1 MAKENKLSI
10 EIRDSTGKSAVKK
23 IIAAG
28 KIPSV
33 LYGLKEKPLTI
44 SINRMTVQKELKAG
58 GFLTKIFSLD
68 MDGKV
73 SLAIPRDVQFH
84 PISDLPVHVDFLRL
98 GADSKVLVDIPTIFI
113 NHELSPG
120 LKKGGV
126 LNIVRRTVQ
135 INCPANNIPEEIVF
149 DLEGLEIGDAIHI
162 SATKLPEGAEPTIT
176 DRDFTIGTVAAPTVV
191 KEPEAAAEGEAADGE
206 AADGEAARLKNL
218 QKIKKIN
225 F

>member
-191 KEPEAAAEGEAADGE
+191 KEPEAVAEGEAADAE
-206 AADGEAARLKNL
+206 AADAEAAKTEESSED
-218 QKIKKIN
+218 KKD
-225 F
+225 

>member
-191 KEPEAAAEGEAADGE
+191 KEPEAAADGEAADGE
-206 AADGEAARLKNL
+206 AADGEAAKTEESSED
-218 QKIKKIN
+218 KKD
-225 F
+225 

>member
-191 KEPEAAAEGEAADGE
+191 KEPEAAAEGEATDGE
-206 AADGEAARLKNL
+206 AADGEAAKTEESSED
-218 QKIKKIN
+218 KKD
-225 F
+225 

>member
-28 KIPSV
+28 KIPSI

-191 KEPEAAAEGEAADGE
+191 KEPEAAAEGEATDGETADGE
-206 AADGEAARLKNL
+206 AAKTEESSED
-218 QKIKKIN
+218 KKD
-225 F
+225 

>member
-206 AADGEAARLKNL
+206 AADGETAKTEESSED
-218 QKIKKIN
+218 KKD
-225 F
+225 

>member
-149 DLEGLEIGDAIHI
+149 DLKGLEIGDAIHI

-206 AADGEAARLKNL
+206 AADGEAAKTEESSED
-218 QKIKKIN
+218 KKD
-225 F
+225 

>member
-191 KEPEAAAEGEAADGE
+191 KEPEAAAEGEAVDGE
-206 AADGEAARLKNL
+206 AADGEAAKTEESSED
-218 QKIKKIN
+218 KKD
-225 F
+225 

>member
-126 LNIVRRTVQ
+126 LNIVIRTVQ

-206 AADGEAARLKNL
+206 AADGEAAKTEESSED
-218 QKIKKIN
+218 KKD
-225 F
+225 

>member
-68 MDGKV
+68 MDGNV

-206 AADGEAARLKNL
+206 AADGEAAKTEESSED
-218 QKIKKIN
+218 KKD
-225 F
+225 

>member
-1 MAKENKLSI
+1 MAKENKLSV
-10 EIRDSTGKSAVKK
+10 EIRESTGKSAVKK
-23 IIAAG
+23 VLAAG
-28 KIPSV
+28 RIPSV
-33 LYGLKEKPLTI
+33 IYGLKEEPLTI
-44 SINRMTVQKELKAG
+44 SVDRMTVQKELKAG

-68 MDGKV
+68 INGKV

-84 PISDLPVHVDFLRL
+84 PLSDLPVHVDFLRL
-98 GADSKVLVDIPTIFI
+98 GADSKVLVDIPTTFI

-120 LKKGGV
+120 LKRGGV

-206 AADGEAARLKNL
+206 AADEEATKTEESSED
-218 QKIKKIN
+218 KKD
-225 F
+225 

>member
-191 KEPEAAAEGEAADGE
+191 KEPEAAAEGEAADSE
-206 AADGEAARLKNL
+206 AADGEAAKTEESSED
-218 QKIKKIN
+218 KKD
-225 F
+225 

>member
-1 MAKENKLSI
+1 MAKENKLNT
-10 EIRDSTGKSAVKK
+10 EIRVSAGKSAVKK
-23 IIAAG
+23 VLASG
-28 KIPSV
+28 RIPSV
-33 LYGLKEKPLTI
+33 IYGLKQEPQTI
-44 SINRMTVQKELKAG
+44 SIDRMTIQKELKAG

-68 MDGKV
+68 VDGKI

-84 PISDLPVHVDFLRL
+84 PISDLPIHVDFLRL
-98 GADSKVLVDIPTIFI
+98 GADSKVVVDIPTTFI

-126 LNIVRRTVQ
+126 LNIVRRTIQ
-135 INCPANNIPEEIVF
+135 LNCPANNIPEEIVF

-191 KEPEAAAEGEAADGE
+191 KEPEAAAESAAASGEAADGE
-206 AADGEAARLKNL
+206 AAKTEESSED
-218 QKIKKIN
+218 KKD
-225 F
+225 

>member
-206 AADGEAARLKNL
+206 AADSEAAKTEESSED
-218 QKIKKIN
+218 KKD
-225 F
+225 

>member
-135 INCPANNIPEEIVF
+135 NNCPANNIPEEIVF

-206 AADGEAARLKNL
+206 AADGEAAKTEESSED
-218 QKIKKIN
+218 KKD
-225 F
+225 

>member
-44 SINRMTVQKELKAG
+44 SINRRTVQKELKAG

-206 AADGEAARLKNL
+206 AADGEAAKTEESSED
-218 QKIKKIN
+218 KKD
-225 F
+225 

>member
-1 MAKENKLSI
+1 MAKENKLNT
-10 EIRDSTGKSAVKK
+10 EIRVSAGKSAVKK
-23 IIAAG
+23 VLASG
-28 KIPSV
+28 RIPSV
-33 LYGLKEKPLTI
+33 IYGLKQEPQTI
-44 SINRMTVQKELKAG
+44 SIDRMTIQKELKAG

-68 MDGKV
+68 VDGKI

-84 PISDLPVHVDFLRL
+84 PISDLPIHVDFLRL
-98 GADSKVLVDIPTIFI
+98 GADSKVVVDIPTTFI

-126 LNIVRRTVQ
+126 LNIVRRTIQ
-135 INCPANNIPEEIVF
+135 LNCPANNIPEEIVF

-191 KEPEAAAEGEAADGE
+191 KEPEAAADDAAASGEAADGE
-206 AADGEAARLKNL
+206 AAKTEESSED
-218 QKIKKIN
+218 KKD
-225 F
+225 

>member
-191 KEPEAAAEGEAADGE
+191 KEPEAAAEGEAVGGE
-206 AADGEAARLKNL
+206 AADGEAAKTEESSED
-218 QKIKKIN
+218 KKD
-225 F
+225 

>member
-23 IIAAG
+23 IIADG

-206 AADGEAARLKNL
+206 AADGEAAKTEESSED
-218 QKIKKIN
+218 KKD
-225 F
+225 

>member
-1 MAKENKLSI
+1 MAKENKLNT
-10 EIRDSTGKSAVKK
+10 EIRVSAGKSAVKK
-23 IIAAG
+23 VLASG
-28 KIPSV
+28 RIPSV
-33 LYGLKEKPLTI
+33 IYGLKQEPQTI
-44 SINRMTVQKELKAG
+44 SIDRMTIQKELKAG

-68 MDGKV
+68 VDGKI

-84 PISDLPVHVDFLRL
+84 PISDLPIHVDFLRL
-98 GADSKVLVDIPTIFI
+98 GADSKVVVDIPTTFI

-126 LNIVRRTVQ
+126 LNIVRRTIQ
-135 INCPANNIPEEIVF
+135 LNCPANNIPEEIVF

-191 KEPEAAAEGEAADGE
+191 KEPEAAADDAVASGEAADSE
-206 AADGEAARLKNL
+206 AAKTEESSED
-218 QKIKKIN
+218 KKD
-225 F
+225 

>member
-1 MAKENKLSI
+1 MAKENKLNT
-10 EIRDSTGKSAVKK
+10 EIRVSAGKSAVKK
-23 IIAAG
+23 VLASG
-28 KIPSV
+28 RIPSV
-33 LYGLKEKPLTI
+33 IYGLKQEPQTI
-44 SINRMTVQKELKAG
+44 SIDRMTIQKELKAG

-68 MDGKV
+68 VDGKI

-84 PISDLPVHVDFLRL
+84 PISDLPIHVDFLRL
-98 GADSKVLVDIPTIFI
+98 GADSKVVVDIPTTFI

-126 LNIVRRTVQ
+126 LNIVRRTIQ
-135 INCPANNIPEEIVF
+135 LNCPANNIPEEIVF

-191 KEPEAAAEGEAADGE
+191 KEPEAAADVAVAGGEAADGE
-206 AADGEAARLKNL
+206 AAKTEESSED
-218 QKIKKIN
+218 KKD
-225 F
+225 

>member
-1 MAKENKLSI
+1 MAKENKLNT
-10 EIRDSTGKSAVKK
+10 EIRVSAGKSAVKK
-23 IIAAG
+23 VLASG
-28 KIPSV
+28 RIPSV
-33 LYGLKEKPLTI
+33 IYGLKQEPQTI
-44 SINRMTVQKELKAG
+44 SIDRMTIQKELKAG

-68 MDGKV
+68 VDGKI

-84 PISDLPVHVDFLRL
+84 PISDLPIHVDFLRL
-98 GADSKVLVDIPTIFI
+98 GADSKVVVDIPTTFI

-126 LNIVRRTVQ
+126 LNIVRRTIQ
-135 INCPANNIPEEIVF
+135 LNCPANNIPEEIVF

-191 KEPEAAAEGEAADGE
+191 KEPEAVADDAAASGEAADGE
-206 AADGEAARLKNL
+206 AAKTEESSED
-218 QKIKKIN
+218 KKD
-225 F
+225 

>member
-1 MAKENKLSI
+1 MAKENKLNT
-10 EIRDSTGKSAVKK
+10 EIRVSAGKSAVKK
-23 IIAAG
+23 VLASG
-28 KIPSV
+28 RIPSV
-33 LYGLKEKPLTI
+33 IYGLKQEPQTI
-44 SINRMTVQKELKAG
+44 SIDRMTIQKELKAG

-68 MDGKV
+68 VDGKI

-84 PISDLPVHVDFLRL
+84 PISDLPIHVDFLRL
-98 GADSKVLVDIPTIFI
+98 GADSKVVVDIPTTFI

-126 LNIVRRTVQ
+126 LNIVRRTIQ
-135 INCPANNIPEEIVF
+135 LNCPANNIPEEIVF

-191 KEPEAAAEGEAADGE
+191 KEPEAAAEGDAASGDAADGE
-206 AADGEAARLKNL
+206 EAKTEESSED
-218 QKIKKIN
+218 KKD
-225 F
+225 

>member
-206 AADGEAARLKNL
+206 AAKTEESSED
-218 QKIKKIN
+218 KKD
-225 F
+225 

>member
-1 MAKENKLSI
+1 MSKENKLSI

-206 AADGEAARLKNL
+206 AADGEAAKTEESSED
-218 QKIKKIN
+218 KKD
-225 F
+225 

>member
-191 KEPEAAAEGEAADGE
+191 KEPEAVAEGEAVDGE
-206 AADGEAARLKNL
+206 AADGEAAKTEESSED
-218 QKIKKIN
+218 KKD
-225 F
+225 

>member
-1 MAKENKLSI
+1 MAKENKLNT
-10 EIRDSTGKSAVKK
+10 EIRVSTGKSAVKK
-23 IIAAG
+23 VLASG
-28 KIPSV
+28 RIPSV
-33 LYGLKEKPLTI
+33 IYGLKQEPQTI
-44 SINRMTVQKELKAG
+44 SIDRMTIQKELKAG

-68 MDGKV
+68 VDGKI

-84 PISDLPVHVDFLRL
+84 PISDLPIHVDFLRL
-98 GADSKVLVDIPTIFI
+98 GADSKVVVDIPTTFI

-126 LNIVRRTVQ
+126 LNIVRRTIQ
-135 INCPANNIPEEIVF
+135 LNCPANNIPEEIVF

-191 KEPEAAAEGEAADGE
+191 KEPEAAADDAAASGEAADGE
-206 AADGEAARLKNL
+206 AAKTEESSED
-218 QKIKKIN
+218 KKD
-225 F
+225 

>member
-1 MAKENKLSI
+1 
-10 EIRDSTGKSAVKK
+10 
-23 IIAAG
+23 
-28 KIPSV
+28 
-33 LYGLKEKPLTI
+33 
-44 SINRMTVQKELKAG
+44 MTVQKELKAG

-84 PISDLPVHVDFLRL
+84 PTSDLPVHVDFLRL

-162 SATKLPEGAEPTIT
+162 SATNLPEGAELTIT

-206 AADGEAARLKNL
+206 AADGEAAKTEESSED
-218 QKIKKIN
+218 KKD
-225 F
+225 

>member
-162 SATKLPEGAEPTIT
+162 SATKLSEGAEPTIT
-176 DRDFTIGTVAAPTVV
+176 DRDCTIGTVAAPTVV

-206 AADGEAARLKNL
+206 AADGEAAKTEESSED
-218 QKIKKIN
+218 KKD
-225 F
+225 

>member
-206 AADGEAARLKNL
+206 AADGEEAKTEESSED
-218 QKIKKIN
+218 KKD
-225 F
+225 

>member
-1 MAKENKLSI
+1 MAKENKLST
-10 EIRDSTGKSAVKK
+10 EIRISAGKSAVKK
-23 IIAAG
+23 VLASG
-28 KIPSV
+28 RIPSV
-33 LYGLKEKPLTI
+33 IYGLKQEPQTI
-44 SINRMTVQKELKAG
+44 SIDRMTIQKELKAG

-68 MDGKV
+68 VDGKI

-84 PISDLPVHVDFLRL
+84 PISDLPIHVDFLRL
-98 GADSKVLVDIPTIFI
+98 GADSKVVVDIPTTFI

-126 LNIVRRTVQ
+126 LNIVRRTIQ
-135 INCPANNIPEEIVF
+135 LNCPANNIPEEIVF

-191 KEPEAAAEGEAADGE
+191 KEPEAAADDAAARGEAADGE
-206 AADGEAARLKNL
+206 AAKTEESSED
-218 QKIKKIN
+218 KKD
-225 F
+225 

>member
-28 KIPSV
+28 KIPSI

-206 AADGEAARLKNL
+206 AADGEAAKTEESSED
-218 QKIKKIN
+218 KKD
-225 F
+225 

>member
-1 MAKENKLSI
+1 MAKENKLST
-10 EIRDSTGKSAVKK
+10 EIRVSAGKSAVKK
-23 IIAAG
+23 VLASG
-28 KIPSV
+28 RIPSV
-33 LYGLKEKPLTI
+33 IYGLKQEPQTI
-44 SINRMTVQKELKAG
+44 SIDRMTIQKELKAG

-68 MDGKV
+68 VDGKI

-84 PISDLPVHVDFLRL
+84 PISDLPIHVDFLRL
-98 GADSKVLVDIPTIFI
+98 GADSKVVVDIPTIFI

-126 LNIVRRTVQ
+126 LNIVRRTIQ
-135 INCPANNIPEEIVF
+135 LNCPANNIPEEIVF

-191 KEPEAAAEGEAADGE
+191 KEPEAAADDAVASGDAADSEAAKTEESSED
-206 AADGEAARLKNL
+206 
-218 QKIKKIN
+218 KKD
-225 F
+225 